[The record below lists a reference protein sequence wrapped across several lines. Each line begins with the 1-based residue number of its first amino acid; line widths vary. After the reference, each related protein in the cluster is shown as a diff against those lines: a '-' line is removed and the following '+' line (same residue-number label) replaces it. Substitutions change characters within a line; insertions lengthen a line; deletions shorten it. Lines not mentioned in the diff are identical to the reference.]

1 MKNPHEQAYHL
12 SHEEIAS
19 FAEGTTGEI
28 DSLRVRAHL
37 QGCDFCLDSYRFVVR
52 FSGAHDDSPSGD
64 MPGSDALQAAR
75 EIARHDAVRG
85 HQDRRGKRGWAGRL
99 NPAGQALMAS
109 AIVAVFIA
117 AAVWFRPLP
126 GGEGFDP
133 NAEGLAPV
141 TRAMA
146 VASGR
151 GQMVL
156 PGVEGLLEAAPVVV
170 RSGSAPI
177 TRELDNAL
185 ARLAVA
191 YNDGSLASDEA
202 QWLIGGYLASGQKE
216 NARVYIEDACRRY
229 PGDLD
234 LLVLDGVLSY
244 GDDDLDRA
252 SARFEA
258 VLAEDGKHAVAA
270 FNLAVVRAGQDDPA
284 GARLLYERVRDEASG
299 SPLAERAE
307 SALSDLP

>member
-52 FSGAHDDSPSGD
+52 FNGAHDDSPPGD

-85 HQDRRGKRGWAGRL
+85 HQDRRGKRGWAG
-99 NPAGQALMAS
+99 QALLAS

-117 AAVWFRPLP
+117 AAVWIRPLP

-156 PGVEGLLEAAPVVV
+156 PGAEGLLEAAPVVV

-270 FNLAVVRAGQDDPA
+270 FNLAVVRAGQGDPA

>member
-1 MKNPHEQAYHL
+1 MKNSDDQAYHL

-19 FAEGTTGEI
+19 FAEGATGEI

-37 QGCDFCLDSYRFVVR
+37 QGCNFCLDAYRFVVR
-52 FSGAHDDSPSGD
+52 YRGAHDELPPEDA
-64 MPGSDALQAAR
+64 PGHEALRAAR
-75 EIARHDAVRG
+75 EIARSNTGSGRH
-85 HQDRRGKRGWAGRL
+85 DRRGKKVWVGRL
-99 NPAGQALMAS
+99 NPAGRALVAS
-109 AIVAVFIA
+109 AVVTVFIA

-126 GGEGFDP
+126 GGEVFDP

-156 PGVEGLLEAAPVVV
+156 PGVEGILKAAPPVV

-202 QWLIGGYLASGQKE
+202 QWLIGGYLASGQNE

-244 GDDDLDRA
+244 GDDDLERA
-252 SARFEA
+252 SAQFEA
-258 VLAEDGKHAVAA
+258 VLAGDGKHAVAA
-270 FNLAVVRAGQDDPA
+270 FNLAVVRAEQGDPA
-284 GARLLYERVRDEASG
+284 GARLLYERVRDEMSG
-299 SPLAERAE
+299 SPLAARAT
-307 SALSDLP
+307 SALYNLP